1 MTMKRVFRPMNGL
14 KPKRRTSR
22 SAGDIAIED
31 ALKQARATAEA
42 ASSAANHLNSE
53 ILNHQSK
60 LASDAAI
67 VQETATLL
75 AHVVQNFDHIYRVNR
90 LPR

>member
-1 MTMKRVFRPMNGL
+1 MKRVFRPMNGL

-31 ALKQARATAEA
+31 ALTQARATAEA

-53 ILNHQSK
+53 ILNHRSK

-67 VQETATLL
+67 VREAATLL
-75 AHVVQNFDHIYRVNR
+75 AHVVQNFDHICRAKR
-90 LPR
+90 LP